1 MDQINQLLKLLENAE
16 SVEIDEFRMDFEELE
31 INLAPAIARTVQQTV
46 SRQQAIEKSM
56 KKTMLK
62 AGDFKPPIKEYPS
75 KIAQVQLG
83 DGSRKPV
90 FLGGQNSLYRFE
102 EPQPNPPVVTFDV
115 FDIPM
120 PGLPRPIREHFSD
133 VMESPGEWAKKAV
146 KDYGANLVTMH
157 LIGTGPK
164 VMDKSP
170 REGAQAVEEV
180 LQAVDVP
187 LVIGASGDPIK
198 DPPVLEAAA
207 ETAEG
212 ERCLLASAN
221 MDLDYHR
228 LAKAAV
234 DYDHAVLS
242 WAITDVNMQ
251 KSLNKYLM
259 KDGLKQEDIVMDPT
273 TCALGYGI
281 EFSIDVITRTRL
293 GGLKG
298 DPDLQM
304 PMSSGTTNA
313 WGSREAWMKK
323 EEWGPTDYRGPLWEI
338 FTGLTLMLNGVDIF
352 MMLHPDSVRILR
364 EIGETFTKEYL
375 STPTPEIDNWITELE

>member
-1 MDQINQLLKLLENAE
+1 MDQINQLLKLLDNAE
-16 SVEIDEFRMDFEELE
+16 SIEMDNFRLDCEELE
-31 INLAPAIARTVQQTV
+31 MNLAPAIAKTIQQNIV
-46 SRQQAIEKSM
+46 RQQAIEK
-56 KKTMLK
+56 TMLK
-62 AGDFKPPIKEYPS
+62 ASQFKSPIKEYS
-75 KIAQVQLG
+75 GKIAQVQLG
-83 DGSRKPV
+83 DGRRKPV
-90 FLGGQNSLYRFE
+90 YLGGQTALYRFE
-102 EPQPNPPVVTFDV
+102 EPQPNPPTVTFDV

-120 PGLPRPIREHFSD
+120 PGLPRPIREHFVD

-146 KDYGANLVTMH
+146 KDYGANMVTMH

-164 VMDKSP
+164 VMNKSP

-187 LVIGASGDPIK
+187 LVIGGSGDPVK
-198 DPPVLEAAA
+198 DPLVLEAAA
-207 ETAEG
+207 IVAEG

-221 MDLDYHR
+221 MDLDYHKV
-228 LAKAAV
+228 AKVAV
-234 DYDHAVLS
+234 DHGHAVLS
-242 WAITDVNMQ
+242 WAITDINMQ
-251 KSLNKYLM
+251 KSLNRYLM

-323 EEWGPTDYRGPLWEI
+323 DEWGPTDYRGPLWEI

-352 MMLHPDSVRILR
+352 MMLHPESVRILR

-375 STPTPEIDNWITELE
+375 TSPTQNIDNWIAELE